1 MIKRKFVVA
10 GNMKEYYA
18 FLDKHKDDIN
28 VIYLYVNSTRDL
40 KGMKNIEGY
49 FTGTY
54 NERSDIETIK
64 EVIRMSKNKNKTNN
78 EYTAEPVK
86 ALDNNH
92 VIDYRWKALETTVD
106 NAHNLQQLAD
116 NSMIDSMRNRD

>member
-10 GNMKEYYA
+10 GNMREYYA

-64 EVIRMSKNKNKTNN
+64 EVIRMSKN

-92 VIDYRWKALETTVD
+92 VIDYRWKALETTL
-106 NAHNLQQLAD
+106 NSAHNLQQLSD
-116 NSMIDSMRNRD
+116 NSMIDSMRDRD

>member
-40 KGMKNIEGY
+40 KGMRNIEGY

-64 EVIRMSKNKNKTNN
+64 EVIRMSKN
-78 EYTAEPVK
+78 EYTAEPVH

-92 VIDYRWKALETTVD
+92 VIDYRWKALETTL
-106 NAHNLQQLAD
+106 NSAHNLQQLAD
-116 NSMIDSMRNRD
+116 NSMIDSMRNLD

>member
-40 KGMKNIEGY
+40 KGMRNIEGY

-64 EVIRMSKNKNKTNN
+64 EVIRMSKNKTNT
-78 EYTAEPVK
+78 EYTAEPVQS
-86 ALDNNH
+86 LDNNH
-92 VIDYRWKALETTVD
+92 VIDYRWKALETTL
-106 NAHNLQQLAD
+106 NSAHNLQQLSD
-116 NSMIDSMRNRD
+116 NSMIDSMRDRD

>member
-10 GNMKEYYA
+10 GNMREYYA

-64 EVIRMSKNKNKTNN
+64 EVIRMSKNKTKTTD

-92 VIDYRWKALETTVD
+92 VIDYRWKALETTLD
-106 NAHNLQQLAD
+106 LQQLSD
-116 NSMIDSMRNRD
+116 NSMIDSMRDRD

>member
-10 GNMKEYYA
+10 GNMREYYA

-64 EVIRMSKNKNKTNN
+64 EVIRMSKNKTNN

-92 VIDYRWKALETTVD
+92 VIDYRWKTLETTLD
-106 NAHNLQQLAD
+106 NAHDLQQLSD

>member
-10 GNMKEYYA
+10 GNMREYYA

-64 EVIRMSKNKNKTNN
+64 EVIRMSKN
-78 EYTAEPVK
+78 EYTTEPVK

-92 VIDYRWKALETTVD
+92 VIDYRWKALETTLD

>member
-1 MIKRKFVVA
+1 MIKKKFVVA

-49 FTGTY
+49 YTGTY
-54 NERSDIETIK
+54 NKRPDIETIK
-64 EVIRMSKNKNKTNN
+64 EVIRTSKNKTNNN
-78 EYTAEPVK
+78 EYTAEPVRS
-86 ALDNNH
+86 LDNNH
-92 VIDYRWKALETTVD
+92 VIDYRWKALETTAND
-106 NAHNLQQLAD
+106 YQQLAD
-116 NSMIDSMRNRD
+116 NSMIDTMRDKDRD

>member
-1 MIKRKFVVA
+1 MIKKKFVVA
-10 GNMKEYYA
+10 GNPEEYYA

-64 EVIRMSKNKNKTNN
+64 EVIRISKNKTKTTN

-92 VIDYRWKALETTVD
+92 VIDYRYKEIEKTL
-106 NAHNLQQLAD
+106 NSAHDLQQLSD
-116 NSMIDSMRNRD
+116 NSMIDSMRDRD

>member
-1 MIKRKFVVA
+1 MIKTKYVVS
-10 GNMKEYYA
+10 GNYEEYQE
-18 FLDKHKDDIN
+18 FLEKHKDDIN

-64 EVIRMSKNKNKTNN
+64 EVIRMSKNKTNN

-92 VIDYRWKALETTVD
+92 VIDYRWKALETTAND
-106 NAHNLQQLAD
+106 YQQLAD
-116 NSMIDSMRNRD
+116 NSMIDTMRNKDRD

>member
-1 MIKRKFVVA
+1 
-10 GNMKEYYA
+10 
-18 FLDKHKDDIN
+18 
-28 VIYLYVNSTRDL
+28 
-40 KGMKNIEGY
+40 MKNIEGY

-64 EVIRMSKNKNKTNN
+64 EVIRMSKNKTNN
-78 EYTAEPVK
+78 EYTTEPVK

-92 VIDYRWKALETTVD
+92 VIDYRWKALETTL
-106 NAHNLQQLAD
+106 NSAHDLQQLSD